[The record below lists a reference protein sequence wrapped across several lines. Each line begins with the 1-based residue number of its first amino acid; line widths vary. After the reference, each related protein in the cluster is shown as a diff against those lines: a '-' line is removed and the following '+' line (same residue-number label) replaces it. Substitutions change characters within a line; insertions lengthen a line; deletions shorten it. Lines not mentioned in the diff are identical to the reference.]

1 MDKFSR
7 DGDGG
12 RVTYLIVSQGVNSIN
27 SRVKELLSLVRQ
39 HGEGTLVGSGEDWNK
54 PGYISIKSY
63 PNPTGILRI
72 LGLNEVKR
80 NIDKNLYFPSSDIL
94 YVRRA
99 VNRLK
104 RYIGR
109 DIRAGKRVLLI
120 TCVPHHVVAL
130 AGLYLK
136 DKFPTLK
143 WIVDWQDLWSYD
155 ENYFGR
161 IPPVYRK
168 KLLDTER
175 RILETADVNVT
186 TNENARNILIDKF
199 GVPPQKVV
207 AINHHFS
214 QEDFD
219 HGKAQERNE
228 VTIGGGKAIKMGIL
242 GNLFKPPRVP
252 GEKLIDVLRAVRERT
267 PNLEFHIYGD
277 VTAAGKKAKLENKEP
292 WLILHDRIPH
302 KESLRAIAGCDFL
315 LVLLADLANCKVVL
329 PQKLPFYFKLGKPI
343 LAIVPEDSAV
353 SQAIRETGTGYVIP
367 SADDWA
373 SPLEEI
379 FRDYQ
384 NGRTRMDRNEER
396 IEAYSWENISKQWL
410 RLIAGA

>member
-1 MDKFSR
+1 
-7 DGDGG
+7 
-12 RVTYLIVSQGVNSIN
+12 VSQGVNSIN

-39 HGEGTLVGSGEDWNK
+39 HGEGTLVGSGEEWNN
-54 PGYISIKSY
+54 PGYISVKPY

-72 LGLNEVKR
+72 LGLNGVKR
-80 NIDKNLYFPSSDIL
+80 NIDKYLYFPSSHIL

-104 RYIGR
+104 GYIDR

-120 TCVPHHVVAL
+120 TCVPHHAVAL
-130 AGLYLK
+130 AGLSLR

-186 TNENARNILIDKF
+186 TNEYARNILINKF
-199 GVPPQKVV
+199 DAPPQKVV

-214 QEDFD
+214 QEDF
-219 HGKAQERNE
+219 GSVE
-228 VTIGGGKAIKMGIL
+228 VTGKDEVNVGRGNVIKVGIL

-277 VTAAGKKAKLENKEP
+277 VTAAAKKAKLENKEP
-292 WLILHDRIPH
+292 WLILHDRVPH

-367 SADDWA
+367 SAGDWV

-384 NGRTRMDRNEER
+384 NGRTQMDRNEER
-396 IEAYSWENISKQWL
+396 IESYSWESISKQWQS
-410 RLIAGA
+410 LIAET